1 MSARKPIGL
10 LSLAALAIL
19 AACLPAAA
27 WAGGGVAGHEPEQSP
42 ADVRGYWTPER
53 MLEAEA
59 LEPPAASP
67 EAADRWADTA
77 ITSAISPDVDTDP
90 AADTL
95 FPQRIHGK
103 LFLTIGTT
111 NAACSATVV
120 KSFRANLILTAGH
133 CVFDSSPTSPG
144 RVWATNVAFV
154 PGYRNGSAPFGVIPA
169 IELRAPQSWIREEG
183 DIAFDLGAVNL
194 APGAGGEIQN
204 WLGARGITF
213 NRPDKKY
220 KNNVF
225 AIYGYPGQPPPYDG
239 QSQIICNSQFVGFE
253 AFSGSVGAAPCH
265 QQQGSSGGGWVR
277 KGKVNSVVSHG
288 GCVIPSAACELTVGT
303 YFGDTAYKLWDAAAG
318 TVPKGKRKQLKKCKT
333 VAKSKKQACK
343 SKAQTYGPVG
353 A

>member
-1 MSARKPIGL
+1 MRCRRTSRPGSCSPLPPRGRIPANAG
-10 LSLAALAIL
+10 AAS
-19 AACLPAAA
+19 
-27 WAGGGVAGHEPEQSP
+27 GVATHEPDQSNS
-42 ADVRGYWTPER
+42 DVRDYWTPER
-53 MLEAEA
+53 MRQAEP
-59 LEPPAASP
+59 LDQPAASP
-67 EAADRWADTA
+67 EASRQWEDVA
-77 ITSAISPDVDTDP
+77 IPSAISPDADTDP

-103 LFLTIGTT
+103 VFLTLANT
-111 NAACSATVV
+111 NGSCSATVV

-133 CVFDSSPTSPG
+133 CVFDAPLPG
-144 RVWATNVAFV
+144 TARIWATNVAFV
-154 PGYRNGSAPFGVIPA
+154 PGYRNGAAPFGVIPA
-169 IELRAPQSWIREEG
+169 IELRAPQGWVREEG

-225 AIYGYPGQPPPYDG
+225 SIFGYPGQPPPYDG
-239 QSQIICNSQFVGFE
+239 QSLIICNSPFIGFE
-253 AFSGSVGAAPCH
+253 AFTGGVGAAPCH

-288 GCVIPSAACELTVGT
+288 GCIIPSTACEITVGT

-318 TVPKGKRKQLKKCKT
+318 SVPKGKRKQLKKCKT
-333 VAKSKKQACK
+333 
-343 SKAQTYGPVG
+343 
-353 A
+353 